1 MSRSSFTAIATLVG
15 SCLLGGAAE
24 STTASR
30 VDLVKAQGLRPFPE
44 PTPAVDFRLP
54 ALGGGELALSDFK
67 GEWVILTFWASW
79 CGPCRAEMPSLEALH
94 RELGDDGVAVLG
106 VSLDSDIEAARE
118 FAAGMDL
125 SFPLL
130 WDRGGTVGRD
140 YRANAIPMSYLVDPL
155 GSLVGLAT
163 GARDWT
169 AIVPLIESL
178 RSESAATVGDAK
190 YADSGTVDVPRVLD
204 PPDAEL
210 TLSTDTPR
218 VGQEFDLEIRLRWAG
233 SLDEY
238 RPQTPKVELPE
249 GITQIGVGAS
259 SDSREGSHIVVYRV
273 ALRADAP
280 GTYALDPIELSYV
293 PSLATSSVT
302 TRLVGPTV
310 AVEARRFLGMT
321 PRNLAW
327 LTGGLTLAAALGL
340 VASRRLRRHRGS
352 QEPSSDLTFTTLEAE
367 LDESKRLRM
376 RGEQRESTLRLIGL
390 ARQLE
395 IDDGLGEGGLDALEE
410 SVRYG
415 GNVPTLD
422 LRDRLQRVVERRLE
436 SLRPD
441 VNEAARKSLRL
452 RSGA

>member
-24 STTASR
+24 SSTASR
-30 VDLVKAQGLRPFPE
+30 VDVVQAHGLRPFPE

-67 GEWVILTFWASW
+67 GEWVVLTFWASW

-94 RELGDDGVAVLG
+94 REVGDDGVAVLG
-106 VSLDSDIEAARE
+106 VSLDSDIEAARG
-118 FAAGMDL
+118 FAAEMDL

-140 YRANAIPMSYLVDPL
+140 YRASAIPMSYLVDPQ
-155 GSLVGLAT
+155 GSLVGVAT

-169 AIVPLIESL
+169 AIAPLIESL
-178 RSESAATVGDAK
+178 RSEGGAPTAEAK
-190 YADSGTVDVPRVLD
+190 YADSGTVDIPRVLD

-210 TLSTDTPR
+210 TLSTDSPR
-218 VGQEFDLEIRLRWAG
+218 VGQEFELDIRLRWAG

-238 RPQTPKVELPE
+238 RPQTPKVQLPE
-249 GITQIGVGAS
+249 GITQIGVAAS

-273 ALRADAP
+273 ALRAEAP

-310 AVEARRFLGMT
+310 AVEARKILGMS
-321 PRNLAW
+321 PRNLGL
-327 LTGGLTLAAALGL
+327 LTGGLTLAAALGF
-340 VASRRLRRHRGS
+340 VANRRLRPPRGS
-352 QEPSSDLTFTTLEAE
+352 KEAAPDVTFKTLEAE

-376 RGEQRESTLRLIGL
+376 RGEQRESILRLIGL
-390 ARQLE
+390 ARRLE

-415 GNVPTLD
+415 GRVPTVD
-422 LRDRLQRVVERRLE
+422 LRDRLQRVVERQLE

-441 VNEAARKSLRL
+441 ANEAARESLRL